1 VIALD
6 LAELAFVI
14 GGDNSTTTV
23 QIPGASYSNRQ
34 SDYQLC
40 VDTVT
45 RMTAQQY
52 PDTRWFFGL
61 FGTDRNKGARAEAT
75 MRNMREVCGT
85 PPQ

>member
-1 VIALD
+1 MIALD
-6 LAELAFVI
+6 AAELAFVL

-23 QIPGASYSNRQ
+23 QVPGVASFSSRQ

-40 VDTVT
+40 VDTVS
-45 RMTAQQY
+45 RMTRQQY
-52 PDTRWFFGL
+52 PDTRWLGL
-61 FGTDRNKGARAEAT
+61 FGRDRNAGPRAEAT

>member
-1 VIALD
+1 MIALETAD
-6 LAELAFVI
+6 LAFVL

-52 PDTRWFFGL
+52 PDTRWLGL
-61 FGTDRNKGARAEAT
+61 FGRDRNAGPRAQAT